1 MKWRIMN
8 SIRYLIKDMNVY
20 IVLYF
25 FIYFLTLCKTRKNQ
39 EKYLLILVVL
49 IFLYVFRAPSVGL
62 DYFGYVKN
70 FMRMRDNPASWDYYI
85 PCEFGFNYILY
96 FIKKYI
102 SSQFFIAYGILGCIY
117 IVGFYN
123 MCRKSFCNIRV
134 ALLLFVL
141 LGSYL
146 LSFNLVRQC
155 FALGVFMFAFSL
167 MDMKKKSRRYIL
179 VLMILLITYFFH
191 NSMIV
196 LLVIFVYYTPCYD
209 KLFSKRNIILLILL
223 SVVCF
228 KTKIVVAIGEQLVGN
243 ISYSSKGISYFL
255 NSVTVEHEEYSFL
268 KLLYISFFSIYV
280 VCISKNTNN
289 IFFFL
294 YIIGI
299 FFLNILGPLR
309 VEFIRLYEI
318 FSCLSIPYLAQ
329 LWNENPVNKLGT
341 YYKPILLV
349 YSSIIFFNVLIK
361 NYGVITPYIF
371 LWQC

>member
-1 MKWRIMN
+1 MY
-8 SIRYLIKDMNVY
+8 SY
-20 IVLYF
+20 IVLYLF
-25 FIYFLTLCKTRKNQ
+25 VLLLSICKIRRIQK
-39 EKYLLILVVL
+39 KSFLILFIL
-49 IFLYVFRAPSVGL
+49 FFLCVFRASSVGL
-62 DYFGYVKN
+62 DYSGYVKN

-155 FALGVFMFAFSL
+155 FALGVFMFTFSL
-167 MDMKKKSRRYIL
+167 MDMQKKSRRYIL

-196 LLVIFVYYTPCYD
+196 LLVMFVYYTPCYD

-268 KLLYISFFSIYV
+268 KLLYISLFSIYV

-299 FFLNILGPLR
+299 FFLNILCPLR

-349 YSSIIFFNVLIK
+349 YSSIIFFNILIK

>member
-146 LSFNLVRQC
+146 LSL
-155 FALGVFMFAFSL
+155 
-167 MDMKKKSRRYIL
+167 
-179 VLMILLITYFFH
+179 H
-191 NSMIV
+191 
-196 LLVIFVYYTPCYD
+196 
-209 KLFSKRNIILLILL
+209 
-223 SVVCF
+223 
-228 KTKIVVAIGEQLVGN
+228 
-243 ISYSSKGISYFL
+243 YS
-255 NSVTVEHEEYSFL
+255 
-268 KLLYISFFSIYV
+268 
-280 VCISKNTNN
+280 
-289 IFFFL
+289 
-294 YIIGI
+294 
-299 FFLNILGPLR
+299 
-309 VEFIRLYEI
+309 
-318 FSCLSIPYLAQ
+318 
-329 LWNENPVNKLGT
+329 
-341 YYKPILLV
+341 
-349 YSSIIFFNVLIK
+349 
-361 NYGVITPYIF
+361 
-371 LWQC
+371 

>member
-1 MKWRIMN
+1 MY
-8 SIRYLIKDMNVY
+8 SY
-20 IVLYF
+20 IVLYLF
-25 FIYFLTLCKTRKNQ
+25 VLLLSICKIRRIQK
-39 EKYLLILVVL
+39 KSFLILFIL
-49 IFLYVFRAPSVGL
+49 FFLCVFRASSVGL
-62 DYFGYVKN
+62 DYSGYVKN

-155 FALGVFMFAFSL
+155 FALGVFMFTFSL
-167 MDMKKKSRRYIL
+167 MDMQKKSRRYIL

-196 LLVIFVYYTPCYD
+196 LLVMFVYYTPCYD

-268 KLLYISFFSIYV
+268 KLLYISLFSIYV

-309 VEFIRLYEI
+309 VEFIRLYERAEKRDRI
-318 FSCLSIPYLAQ
+318 AACFKTPSDYLGRGCGT
-329 LWNENPVNKLGT
+329 ET
-341 YYKPILLV
+341 YYRKR
-349 YSSIIFFNVLIK
+349 
-361 NYGVITPYIF
+361 
-371 LWQC
+371 

>member
-1 MKWRIMN
+1 M
-8 SIRYLIKDMNVY
+8 
-20 IVLYF
+20 
-25 FIYFLTLCKTRKNQ
+25 
-39 EKYLLILVVL
+39 
-49 IFLYVFRAPSVGL
+49 
-62 DYFGYVKN
+62 
-70 FMRMRDNPASWDYYI
+70 
-85 PCEFGFNYILY
+85 
-96 FIKKYI
+96 
-102 SSQFFIAYGILGCIY
+102 
-117 IVGFYN
+117 
-123 MCRKSFCNIRV
+123 
-134 ALLLFVL
+134 
-141 LGSYL
+141 
-146 LSFNLVRQC
+146 
-155 FALGVFMFAFSL
+155 
-167 MDMKKKSRRYIL
+167 
-179 VLMILLITYFFH
+179 
-191 NSMIV
+191 
-196 LLVIFVYYTPCYD
+196 
-209 KLFSKRNIILLILL
+209 
-223 SVVCF
+223 CF

-349 YSSIIFFNVLIK
+349 YSSIIFFNILIK